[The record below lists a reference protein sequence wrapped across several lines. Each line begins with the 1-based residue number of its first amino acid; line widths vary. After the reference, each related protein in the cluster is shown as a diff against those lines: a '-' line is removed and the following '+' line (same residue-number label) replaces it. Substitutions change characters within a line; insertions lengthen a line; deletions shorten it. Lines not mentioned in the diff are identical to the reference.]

1 MTSLNVQIFK
11 AGRTEPETRI
21 TISLAVPQIAL
32 KLMPK
37 SLRSKLEEEEI
48 DLNEL
53 AALIEKEE
61 VRGTLMEIENPEE
74 KLVISID

>member
-1 MTSLNVQIFK
+1 MASLKIQVFK
-11 AGRTEPETRI
+11 SGQTEPETKI

-32 KLMPK
+32 KLIPK

-61 VRGTLMEIENPEE
+61 VRGTLIEIENPEE

>member
-1 MTSLNVQIFK
+1 MASLNVQVFK
-11 AGRTEPETRI
+11 SGQDKPETRI

-53 AALIEKEE
+53 AALIENEE
-61 VRGTLMEIENPEE
+61 VRGTLIEIENPEE

>member
-1 MTSLNVQIFK
+1 MASLNVQVFK
-11 AGRTEPETRI
+11 SGQDKPETRI

-61 VRGTLMEIENPEE
+61 VRGTLIEIENPEE

>member
-1 MTSLNVQIFK
+1 MASLNIQVFK
-11 AGRTEPETRI
+11 SGQTEPETKI

-53 AALIEKEE
+53 AALIENEE
-61 VRGTLMEIENPEE
+61 VRGTLIEIENPEE

>member
-1 MTSLNVQIFK
+1 MASLKIQVFK
-11 AGRTEPETRI
+11 SGQTEPETKI

-53 AALIEKEE
+53 AALIENEE
-61 VRGTLMEIENPEE
+61 VRGTLIEIENPEE

>member
-1 MTSLNVQIFK
+1 MASLKIQVFK
-11 AGRTEPETRI
+11 SGQTEPETKI

-32 KLMPK
+32 KLIPK

-53 AALIEKEE
+53 VALVEKEE
-61 VRGTLMEIENPEE
+61 LQGTLIEIEKPEE
-74 KLVISID
+74 KL

>member
-1 MTSLNVQIFK
+1 MASLIIQAFK
-11 AGRTEPETRI
+11 SGQTEPETRI

-32 KLMPK
+32 RLIPK
-37 SLRSKLEEEEI
+37 SLRAKLEEEEI

-53 AALIEKEE
+53 VALVEKEE
-61 VRGTLMEIENPEE
+61 LQGTLIEIEKPEE

>member
-1 MTSLNVQIFK
+1 MASLIIQAFK
-11 AGRTEPETRI
+11 SGQTEPETKI

-32 KLMPK
+32 KLIPK

-61 VRGTLMEIENPEE
+61 VRGTLIEIENPEE